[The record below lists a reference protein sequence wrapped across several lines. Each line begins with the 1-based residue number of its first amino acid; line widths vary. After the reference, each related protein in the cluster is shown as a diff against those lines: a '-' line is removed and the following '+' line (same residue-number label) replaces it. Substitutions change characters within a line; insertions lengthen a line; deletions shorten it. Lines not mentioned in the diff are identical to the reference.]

1 MPALFDLPNEVSFLC
16 PGNGCNDTDVT
27 QILIHVL
34 LPIPTDL
41 LLQLIPVSHRFQNLV
56 LRIVHAR
63 LLVAASLE
71 DRKLILECYH
81 PSAQYTE
88 PYLFCDYLGT
98 PGLSD
103 KVEGQGWI
111 YEASEKD
118 NRLGRLRGLYS
129 RFRPQRPEADPPF
142 RSHPAGDVPGSR
154 TYYDGPLSK
163 PTKSIELVSQT
174 MNLDSHELF
183 SQLCVSVNLVQVG
196 PRRGVFLS
204 CVDVLR
210 KTTPRIWRDW
220 LAEGAQSPDGPSIK
234 PTDLENECQ
243 YRRII
248 WADNARNIGIRA
260 HVKEQRWRR
269 HESILIHK
277 DEDQAVSYSLEL
289 EGGKTSSFLRLPTDL
304 HCESDFTA
312 KRILNGDKFYLCF
325 LQWSQANVSR
335 TARAY
340 HSCSLGCREIT
351 ARNQRQFEQGHGIRI
366 LCQQRR
372 RNSVK
377 TFY

>member
-1 MPALFDLPNEVSFLC
+1 MSPLFLALIATMPALFDLPNEVSLLKSENRC
-16 PGNGCNDTDVT
+16 DEADVT
-27 QILIHVL
+27 QLLIYVL
-34 LPIPTDL
+34 LPLPTDS
-41 LLQLIPVSHRFQNLV
+41 LLQVIPVSHRFQNLV

-103 KVEGQGWI
+103 EIEGQGQI
-111 YEASEKD
+111 YEDSKD

-129 RFRPQRPEADPPF
+129 RFRPQRPDADPPF

-154 TYYDGPLSK
+154 TYMYYDGPLPK

-220 LAEGAQSPDGPSIK
+220 LAEAAQSPDGSSIK
-234 PTDLENECQ
+234 PTDLEDERQ
-243 YRRII
+243 YHRIV
-248 WADNARNIGIRA
+248 WVDNARNIGIRA
-260 HVKEQRWRR
+260 HVQERRWRR
-269 HESILIHK
+269 HESILIRK

-289 EGGKTSSFLRLPTDL
+289 EGG
-304 HCESDFTA
+304 
-312 KRILNGDKFYLCF
+312 
-325 LQWSQANVSR
+325 
-335 TARAY
+335 
-340 HSCSLGCREIT
+340 
-351 ARNQRQFEQGHGIRI
+351 
-366 LCQQRR
+366 
-372 RNSVK
+372 
-377 TFY
+377 

>member
-1 MPALFDLPNEVSFLC
+1 MRSASLSPEIDSNNANVA
-16 PGNGCNDTDVT
+16 

-34 LPIPTDL
+34 LPIPTDS
-41 LLQLIPVSHRFQNLV
+41 LLQLLPVSHRFQNLV

-103 KVEGQGWI
+103 KNEGQGWI

-129 RFRPQRPEADPPF
+129 RFRPQRPDADPPF

-154 TYYDGPLSK
+154 TYHDGPLSK
-163 PTKSIELVSQT
+163 PTESIELVSQT

-183 SQLCVSVNLVQVG
+183 SQLCVSVNLVQLG

-220 LAEGAQSPDGPSIK
+220 LAEVAQSLNGPSNE
-234 PTDLENECQ
+234 PTDLTNERQ
-243 YRRII
+243 HHRII
-248 WADNARNIGIRA
+248 WVDNARNIGIRA
-260 HVKEQRWRR
+260 HVQERRWRR
-269 HESILIHK
+269 NASILIHK

-289 EGGKTSSFLRLPTDL
+289 EGG
-304 HCESDFTA
+304 
-312 KRILNGDKFYLCF
+312 
-325 LQWSQANVSR
+325 
-335 TARAY
+335 
-340 HSCSLGCREIT
+340 
-351 ARNQRQFEQGHGIRI
+351 
-366 LCQQRR
+366 
-372 RNSVK
+372 
-377 TFY
+377 

>member
-1 MPALFDLPNEVSFLC
+1 MPALSDLPNEVSLLK
-16 PGNGCNDTDVT
+16 PGNRCTDTDSA
-27 QILIHVL
+27 QLLIHVL
-34 LPIPTDL
+34 LPIPTDS

-103 KVEGQGWI
+103 EGEGQGWM

-129 RFRPQRPEADPPF
+129 RFRPQRPDADPPF

-154 TYYDGPLSK
+154 TYYDSLSK
-163 PTKSIELVSQT
+163 PTKSIELVSQK

-220 LAEGAQSPDGPSIK
+220 LAEGAQSTNGRSIK
-234 PTDLENECQ
+234 LTDLEDERQ
-243 YRRII
+243 YHRII
-248 WADNARNIGIRA
+248 WVDNARNIGIRV
-260 HVKEQRWRR
+260 HVQERRWRR
-269 HESILIHK
+269 HESILIHQ

-289 EGGKTSSFLRLPTDL
+289 EGG
-304 HCESDFTA
+304 
-312 KRILNGDKFYLCF
+312 
-325 LQWSQANVSR
+325 
-335 TARAY
+335 
-340 HSCSLGCREIT
+340 
-351 ARNQRQFEQGHGIRI
+351 
-366 LCQQRR
+366 
-372 RNSVK
+372 
-377 TFY
+377 